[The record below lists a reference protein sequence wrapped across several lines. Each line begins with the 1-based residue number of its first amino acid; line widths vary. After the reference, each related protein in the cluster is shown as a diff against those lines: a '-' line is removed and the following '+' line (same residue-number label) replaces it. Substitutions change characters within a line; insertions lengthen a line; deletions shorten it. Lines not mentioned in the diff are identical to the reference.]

1 MINEVIISRLDEI
14 IGDYDTAFFNYLLYS
29 YDLNLNDCE
38 VIIDNL
44 KEDINSNKVL
54 TDNIVLTL
62 ENYFKARVVENEK
75 QDKIEFL
82 TQLISKDSEFYKKYL
97 KRYKLSDEDTALV
110 YDRVRDK
117 IIKDNITDFEIKRYL
132 EYYSSNLLKQV
143 SYISELESIVG
154 RNFDTL
160 RIKNALKKYPILNE
174 NDIIYI
180 ISDIRGDIL
189 DAVEFKKPIKDEF
202 LKRCMIKSESKKASV
217 FKKLDE
223 VIEGNGDTFSMFL
236 KSKNLSDRDSE
247 IVLNQIRR
255 DISNGLVQP
264 NINYNVFITQ
274 RFNEYIENEKQ

>member
-1 MINEVIISRLDEI
+1 MGHILW
-14 IGDYDTAFFNYLLYS
+14 
-29 YDLNLNDCE
+29 
-38 VIIDNL
+38 
-44 KEDINSNKVL
+44 
-54 TDNIVLTL
+54 
-62 ENYFKARVVENEK
+62 
-75 QDKIEFL
+75 
-82 TQLISKDSEFYKKYL
+82 KKYL

-202 LKRCMIKSESKKASV
+202 LKRCMIKSESKKACV
-217 FKKLDE
+217 FKRLDE

-236 KSKNLSDRDSE
+236 KSKNLSQRDSE
-247 IVLNQIRR
+247 IVLSQIKR
-255 DISNGLVQP
+255 DISNGLVQQ